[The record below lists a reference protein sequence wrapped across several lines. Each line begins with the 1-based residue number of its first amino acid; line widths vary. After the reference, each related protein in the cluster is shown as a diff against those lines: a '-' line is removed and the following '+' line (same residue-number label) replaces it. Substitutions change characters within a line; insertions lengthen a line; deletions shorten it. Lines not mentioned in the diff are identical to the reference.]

1 MDTIELST
9 RTQKNYMC
17 VVSSMIYQHLDNF
30 NLVRPQKKQHNFTS
44 P

>member
-9 RTQKNYMC
+9 RTEKNYMC

-30 NLVRPQKKQHNFTS
+30 QPRVTPEKTT
-44 P
+44 